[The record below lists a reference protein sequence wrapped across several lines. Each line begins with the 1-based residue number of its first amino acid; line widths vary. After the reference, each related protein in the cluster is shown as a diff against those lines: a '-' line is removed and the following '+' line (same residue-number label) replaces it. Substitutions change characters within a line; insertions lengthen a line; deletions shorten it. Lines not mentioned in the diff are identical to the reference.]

1 MPGAPAAPP
10 PPEDSVC
17 SVDAEFWG
25 NQLTRRDGAAMGA
38 CSEAWG
44 AGTAGEGRPRPAGGR
59 GVLHGLAAVTPL

>member
-44 AGTAGEGRPRPAGGR
+44 GRGRPGR
-59 GVLHGLAAVTPL
+59 GARALRGAEASRMVWPR